1 MDVTKTTGAITVANA
16 QSRQDA
22 SLALLKRRII
32 TEQAVAIEASRQ
44 RPEAG
49 KPATES
55 GRGRII
61 DILV

>member
-1 MDVTKTTGAITVANA
+1 MDVTKTAGALALTNA

-32 TEQAVAIEASRQ
+32 TEQAVAIEASSQ
-44 RPEAG
+44 RPGAG
-49 KPATES
+49 KPAAES

>member
-1 MDVTKTTGAITVANA
+1 MDVTQTTGAITVVTA

-22 SLALLKRRII
+22 SLVLLKRRII
-32 TEQAVAIEASRQ
+32 AEQAVAIEASRQ

-49 KPATES
+49 RPATES

-61 DILV
+61 DIIV